1 MDPLRRDRAAGGAA
15 GPAQAGRAGQAE
27 MARGLCACFHIII
40 RVFDITLCVMIMG
53 FSTISQSDLFPE
65 GMGQSSTLAS
75 TVCGLRVMRARQR
88 DAYVTLKSGP
98 RRLCPPERITH
109 EALIIHE

>member
-1 MDPLRRDRAAGGAA
+1 MNE
-15 GPAQAGRAGQAE
+15 AQNEALVKESGRQENGTVQ
-27 MARGLCACFHIII
+27 G
-40 RVFDITLCVMIMG
+40 V
-53 FSTISQSDLFPE
+53 
-65 GMGQSSTLAS
+65 SSTHEPVYGS
-75 TVCGLRVMRARQR
+75 KQHPRINCVDCVLRVMRARQR

>member
-1 MDPLRRDRAAGGAA
+1 MNEAQNEALVVSPLSRQGTRKAVVKNGTF
-15 GPAQAGRAGQAE
+15 Q
-27 MARGLCACFHIII
+27 GL
-40 RVFDITLCVMIMG
+40 
-53 FSTISQSDLFPE
+53 
-65 GMGQSSTLAS
+65 SSTHEPVYGVWVKAAPSHQL
-75 TVCGLRVMRARQR
+75 CGLRVVRAQQR